1 MKYRRKSPILKA
13 TFLTILLITFTQCL
27 TDLTRGLLVTDPEEV
42 YEPGPVGEQRHE
54 DADQRGEDEA
64 GRPPGQAHLQE
75 GQTEVQR
82 EASHEVNNPGYHIK
96 REVRRGATCA
106 V

>member
-1 MKYRRKSPILKA
+1 M
-13 TFLTILLITFTQCL
+13 
-27 TDLTRGLLVTDPEEV
+27 TDLTRGLLVTEPEEV

-64 GRPPGQAHLQE
+64 GRPPGQAHLQQDQAE
-75 GQTEVQR
+75 AQR
-82 EASHEVNNPGYHIK
+82 EASHEVNSPGYDIK
-96 REVRRGATCA
+96 REMRRGATCA